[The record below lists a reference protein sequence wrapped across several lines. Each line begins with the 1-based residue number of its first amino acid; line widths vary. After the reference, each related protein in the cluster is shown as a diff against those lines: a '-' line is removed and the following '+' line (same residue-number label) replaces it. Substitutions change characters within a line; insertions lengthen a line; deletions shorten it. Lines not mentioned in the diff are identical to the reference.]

1 MDGGETRICNLD
13 AELPPRRGD
22 FDLDKQRSYGY
33 FPSLRF
39 ARETM
44 FQGLS
49 DRLNDIFKRL
59 RGFGRLSEDNIAEA
73 LREVRLA
80 LLEADVN
87 VKVVRSFLERVRER
101 AVGRDVLESLTP
113 GQQVVKVVYEE
124 LAALMGGTANRLR
137 TAGQPPTVLMLVGL
151 QGSGKTTTA
160 GKLARLIRGQGQRP
174 LLVAADLQR
183 PAAQDQLVTL
193 GGMVEVDVY
202 RAVGA
207 TSPVAVCREALSH
220 AKARML
226 DPVILD
232 TAGRLHVDEPL
243 MEELRAIKAE
253 LNPTEILMVADAMTG
268 QDAVNSATAFHQA
281 LELTGYI
288 LTKLDGDTRGGAA
301 LSIRSVTGAPIK
313 FVGVGEKLDALE
325 IFHPE
330 RMASR
335 ILGMGDV
342 LSLVEKAE
350 QAVDEKQAVA
360 LQKKLKAQTFT
371 LEDFRDQLR
380 QVRGMGPLDQL
391 IGMIPGLSRVKGLP
405 DSSQQEK
412 ELKRVEAIIDSMT
425 PGERRRPDVLNGSRR
440 KRIANGSGTSVT
452 DVNRL
457 LKQFGEMQKMMR
469 QLMQAGKSGRM
480 PRHLPFSLH

>member
-1 MDGGETRICNLD
+1 
-13 AELPPRRGD
+13 
-22 FDLDKQRSYGY
+22 
-33 FPSLRF
+33 
-39 ARETM
+39 M
-44 FQGLS
+44 FQALS

-87 VKVVRSFLERVRER
+87 FKVVRSFIERVRER

-113 GQQVVKVVYEE
+113 GQQVVKVVHEE
-124 LAALMGGTANRLR
+124 LTALMGGAASRLL
-137 TAGQPPTVLMLVGL
+137 TAGQPPTVLMMVGL

-160 GKLARLIRGQGQRP
+160 GKLARMLREQGRRP

-183 PAAQDQLVTL
+183 PAAQEQLASL
-193 GGMVEVDVY
+193 GQSLGVEVY
-202 RAVGA
+202 RGRGASSAV
-207 TSPVAVCREALSH
+207 SVCREAVSE
-220 AKARML
+220 AKSRLL

-232 TAGRLHVDEPL
+232 TAGRLHVDDAL
-243 MEELRAIKAE
+243 MQELAAIKE
-253 LNPTEILMVADAMTG
+253 GLNPTEILMVLDAMTG
-268 QDAVNSATAFHQA
+268 QDAVNSAASFHRR
-281 LELTGYI
+281 LELTGLI

-301 LSIRSVTGAPIK
+301 LSIRAVTGAPIK
-313 FVGVGEKLDALE
+313 FIGIGEKLDALE
-325 IFHPE
+325 VFHPD

-342 LSLVEKAE
+342 LGLVEKAE
-350 QAVDEKQAVA
+350 KVVDAKQAAA
-360 LQKKLKAQTFT
+360 LQKKIKAQSFT

-391 IGMIPGLSRVKGLP
+391 IGMIPGLSRVKNLP
-405 DSSQQEK
+405 DTDTQEQ

-425 PGERRRPDVLNGSRR
+425 PTERQRPEILNGKRR
-440 KRIANGSGTSVT
+440 KRIADGSGTTVA

-457 LKQFGEMQKMMR
+457 LKQFADMQKMMR
-469 QLMQAGKSGRM
+469 QLMQAGKSGKM
-480 PRHLPFSLH
+480 PRNLPFPLR

>member
-1 MDGGETRICNLD
+1 
-13 AELPPRRGD
+13 
-22 FDLDKQRSYGY
+22 
-33 FPSLRF
+33 
-39 ARETM
+39 M

-59 RGFGRLSEDNIAEA
+59 RGFGHLSEDNIAEA

-124 LAALMGGTANRLR
+124 LAALMGGTANRLQ

-160 GKLARLIRGQGQRP
+160 GKLARHLRGQGRRP

-193 GGMVEVDVY
+193 GGMVEVEVY
-202 RAVGA
+202 RAAGA

-253 LNPTEILMVADAMTG
+253 LKPTEILMVADAMTG
-268 QDAVNSATAFHQA
+268 QDAVNSAAAFHQA
-281 LELTGYI
+281 LALTGYI

-313 FVGVGEKLDALE
+313 FVGLGEKLDALDV
-325 IFHPE
+325 FHPE

-350 QAVDEKQAVA
+350 QAVDEKQAAV

-405 DSSQQEK
+405 DSAQQEK

-425 PGERRRPDVLNGSRR
+425 PGERRRPEVLNGSRR
-440 KRIANGSGTSVT
+440 KRIADGSGTSVT

-469 QLMQAGKSGRM
+469 QFMQAGKGGRM

>member
-1 MDGGETRICNLD
+1 M
-13 AELPPRRGD
+13 
-22 FDLDKQRSYGY
+22 
-33 FPSLRF
+33 F
-39 ARETM
+39 A
-44 FQGLS
+44 GLS
-49 DRLNDIFKRL
+49 DRLNDVFKRL
-59 RGFGRLSEDNIAEA
+59 RGYGSLTEDNIAEA

-101 AVGRDVLESLTP
+101 AIGRDVLGSLTP

-124 LAALMGGTANRLR
+124 LTTLMGGTAHRMR
-137 TAGQPPTVLMLVGL
+137 TAGQPPTVIMLVGL

-160 GKLARLIRGQGQRP
+160 GKLARLVRGQGQRP
-174 LLVAADLQR
+174 LMVAADLQR
-183 PAAQDQLVTL
+183 PAAQDQLATL
-193 GGMVEVDVY
+193 GRTVGVEVY
-202 RAVGA
+202 RTAAA
-207 TSPVAVCREALSH
+207 TSPVAVCQEAASH
-220 AKARML
+220 ARARML

-232 TAGRLHVDEPL
+232 TAGRLHVDESL
-243 MEELRAIKAE
+243 MEELRAIKAQMK
-253 LNPTEILMVADAMTG
+253 PAEILMVADAMTG

-301 LSIRSVTGAPIK
+301 LSIRAVTGVPIK
-313 FVGVGEKLDALE
+313 FVGTGEKLDALE
-325 IFHPE
+325 VFHPE

-350 QAVDEKQAVA
+350 QAVDEKQAAA
-360 LQKKLKAQTFT
+360 LQKKLRAQAFT

-405 DSSQQEK
+405 DSSEQER

-425 PGERRRPDVLNGSRR
+425 PGERRRPEVLNGSRR
-440 KRIANGSGTSVT
+440 KRIANGSGASVT

-469 QLMQAGKSGRM
+469 QLMQAGKGGRM
-480 PRHLPFSLH
+480 PRNLPFSLH

>member
-1 MDGGETRICNLD
+1 
-13 AELPPRRGD
+13 
-22 FDLDKQRSYGY
+22 
-33 FPSLRF
+33 
-39 ARETM
+39 M

-160 GKLARLIRGQGQRP
+160 GKLARLLRGQGQRP

-193 GGMVEVDVY
+193 GGMVEVEVY
-202 RAVGA
+202 RATGA

-253 LNPTEILMVADAMTG
+253 LKPTEILMVADAMTG
-268 QDAVNSATAFHQA
+268 QDAVNSAAAFHQA

-313 FVGVGEKLDALE
+313 FVGLGEKLDALE
-325 IFHPE
+325 VFHPE

-350 QAVDEKQAVA
+350 QAVDQKQAAV

-405 DSSQQEK
+405 DSAQQEK

-425 PGERRRPDVLNGSRR
+425 PGERRRPEVLNGSRR
-440 KRIANGSGTSVT
+440 KRIADGSGTSVT

-469 QLMQAGKSGRM
+469 QLMQAGKGGRM
-480 PRHLPFSLH
+480 PRHLPFSVH

>member
-1 MDGGETRICNLD
+1 
-13 AELPPRRGD
+13 
-22 FDLDKQRSYGY
+22 
-33 FPSLRF
+33 
-39 ARETM
+39 M

-59 RGFGRLSEDNIAEA
+59 RGYGRLSEENIAEA

-87 VKVVRSFLERVRER
+87 FKVVRSFIERVRER

-113 GQQVVKVVYEE
+113 GQQVVKVVHEE
-124 LAALMGGTANRLR
+124 LTALMGGSASRLL
-137 TAGQPPTVLMLVGL
+137 TAGQPPTVLMMVGL

-160 GKLARLIRGQGQRP
+160 GKLARMLREQGRRP

-183 PAAQDQLVTL
+183 PAAQDQLATL
-193 GGMVEVDVY
+193 GQSLGVEVY
-202 RAVGA
+202 RGRGA
-207 TSPVAVCREALSH
+207 STAVAVCRDAVSEARSH
-220 AKARML
+220 LL

-232 TAGRLHVDEPL
+232 TAGRLHIDEAL
-243 MEELRAIKAE
+243 MQELAAIKE
-253 LNPTEILMVADAMTG
+253 GLKPTEILMVLDAMTG
-268 QDAVNSATAFHQA
+268 QDAVNSAASFHQR
-281 LELTGYI
+281 LELTGLI

-313 FVGVGEKLDALE
+313 FIGIGEKLDALE
-325 IFHPE
+325 VFHPD

-342 LSLVEKAE
+342 LGLVEKAE
-350 QAVDEKQAVA
+350 KVVDAKQAA
-360 LQKKLKAQTFT
+360 TLQKKLRAQSFT

-380 QVRGMGPLDQL
+380 QVRGMGPLEQL
-391 IGMIPGLSRVKGLP
+391 VGMIPGLSRVKNLP
-405 DSSQQEK
+405 DTDAQEQ

-425 PGERRRPDVLNGSRR
+425 LGERQRPEILNGSRR
-440 KRIANGSGTSVT
+440 KRIASGSGTTVA

-457 LKQFGEMQKMMR
+457 LKQFTEMQKMMR
-469 QLMQAGKSGRM
+469 QLMQAGKGGKM
-480 PRHLPFSLH
+480 PRHLPFPLR

>member
-1 MDGGETRICNLD
+1 
-13 AELPPRRGD
+13 
-22 FDLDKQRSYGY
+22 
-33 FPSLRF
+33 
-39 ARETM
+39 M

-49 DRLNDIFKRL
+49 DRLNGIFKRL
-59 RGFGRLSEDNIAEA
+59 RGYGRLTEDNIAEA

-101 AVGRDVLESLTP
+101 SVGRDVLESLTP

-124 LAALMGGTANRLR
+124 LTALMGGETHRLR
-137 TAGQPPTVLMLVGL
+137 TAGQPPTVIMLVGL

-160 GKLARLIRGQGQRP
+160 GKLARLVRGQGQRP

-193 GGMVEVDVY
+193 GKTVGVDVY
-202 RAVGA
+202 RAAGPA
-207 TSPVAVCREALSH
+207 SPVVVCREALSQ
-220 AKARML
+220 ARARML

-253 LNPTEILMVADAMTG
+253 LKPTEILMVADAMTG

-301 LSIRSVTGAPIK
+301 LSIRAVTGAPVK
-313 FVGVGEKLDALE
+313 FVGMGEKLDALE
-325 IFHPE
+325 VFHPE

-350 QAVDEKQAVA
+350 QAVDEKQAAA
-360 LQKKLKAQTFT
+360 LQKKLKTQAFT

-391 IGMIPGLSRVKGLP
+391 IGMIPGLSRMTGLP
-405 DSSQQEK
+405 DSTEQERG
-412 ELKRVEAIIDSMT
+412 LKRVEAIIDSMT
-425 PGERRRPDVLNGSRR
+425 PGERRRPEVLNGSRR
-440 KRIANGSGTSVT
+440 KRIADGSGTTVT

-469 QLMQAGKSGRM
+469 QLLQAGKGGRM